1 MKYMVMECHL
11 SYAVVLSRDGR
22 FLKVANRHYEVGQ
35 TVTNV
40 IEMQIPQSVP
50 KEKTVVKERERRRW
64 VYAAVAVAAVFLLVF
79 SFALQAGLSTFAS
92 IYLSINPEVRI
103 DVNRYDKVIA
113 LEGINTE
120 GKKLVEEYKY
130 NNKELNPVIDE
141 LVDRAIEMGYL
152 HEGGRITLVL
162 DSGSDEWIATHGVTL
177 GSTLTEH
184 VKEKLS
190 VTIEISDKNNP
201 EDKIVIP
208 MDDDEESIHNDTD
221 DDYDDIDKDNKETDD
236 NDTEYESDND
246 EETDD
251 DDDKYDSDNDE
262 ETDDDD
268 DKYDSDNDE
277 ETDDDDSEYESD
289 DDEETDD
296 DDDEYESYDDEEI
309 DDDDDEYDSDNDEE
323 IDDDDDEYESDD
335 DEEIDDD
342 DDEYDSDD
350 DDDDTDDDAYSDDS
364 DDS

>member
-79 SFALQAGLSTFAS
+79 SFALQTGLSTFAS

-162 DSGSDEWIATHGVTL
+162 DSRSDEWIATHGVTL

-350 DDDDTDDDAYSDDS
+350 DDDDTDDDTYSDDS

>member
-79 SFALQAGLSTFAS
+79 SFVLQTGLSTFAS

-120 GKKLVEEYKY
+120 GKKLVEEYHY

-208 MDDDEESIHNDTD
+208 MDDDEESIHNDTE
-221 DDYDDIDKDNKETDD
+221 DDYDDIDDDTED
-236 NDTEYESDND
+236 NDIDDTDNDGEYESYDD

-251 DDDKYDSDNDE
+251 DDTEYDSDNDE
-262 ETDDDD
+262 ETDD
-268 DKYDSDNDE
+268 ND
-277 ETDDDDSEYESD
+277 TEYESD

-296 DDDEYESYDDEEI
+296 DDDEYESDDDEET
-309 DDDDDEYDSDNDEE
+309 DDDDDEYDSDDDEETDDDDDKYDSDNDEE

-335 DEEIDDD
+335 D
-342 DDEYDSDD
+342 
-350 DDDDTDDDAYSDDS
+350 DDDTDDDTYSDDS

>member
-79 SFALQAGLSTFAS
+79 SFALQTGLSTFAS

-208 MDDDEESIHNDTD
+208 IDDDEESIHNDTE
-221 DDYDDIDKDNKETDD
+221 DDYDDIDDDTED
-236 NDTEYESDND
+236 NDIDDTDNDDEYESYDD

-268 DKYDSDNDE
+268 DE
-277 ETDDDDSEYESD
+277 FHSD
-289 DDEETDD
+289 DDAET
-296 DDDEYESYDDEEI
+296 
-309 DDDDDEYDSDNDEE
+309 
-323 IDDDDDEYESDD
+323 
-335 DEEIDDD
+335 
-342 DDEYDSDD
+342 D
-350 DDDDTDDDAYSDDS
+350 DDDDTDDDTYSDDS

>member
-79 SFALQAGLSTFAS
+79 SFALQTGLSTFAS

-208 MDDDEESIHNDTD
+208 MDDDEESIHNDTE
-221 DDYDDIDKDNKETDD
+221 DDYDDIDEDIDDTD
-236 NDTEYESDND
+236 DND

-251 DDDKYDSDNDE
+251 DDGEYDSDNDE

-268 DKYDSDNDE
+268 NDYESDDDE
-277 ETDDDDSEYESD
+277 ETDDDDSDYESDDDEETDDDDSDYESDDDETDDDDDEYHSD

-296 DDDEYESYDDEEI
+296 DDDEYH
-309 DDDDDEYDSDNDEE
+309 
-323 IDDDDDEYESDD
+323 SDD
-335 DEEIDDD
+335 DEETDDD

-350 DDDDTDDDAYSDDS
+350 DEDTDDDAYSDDS

>member
-11 SYAVVLSRDGR
+11 SYAVVLSQDGR

-79 SFALQAGLSTFAS
+79 SFALQTGLSTFAS

-208 MDDDEESIHNDTD
+208 IDDDEESIHNDTE
-221 DDYDDIDKDNKETDD
+221 DDYDDIDDDTED
-236 NDTEYESDND
+236 NDIDDTDNDDEYESYDD

-262 ETDDDD
+262 EIDDDD
-268 DKYDSDNDE
+268 N
-277 ETDDDDSEYESD
+277 EYESD

-296 DDDEYESYDDEEI
+296 DDDEY
-309 DDDDDEYDSDNDEE
+309 DSDNDEE
-323 IDDDDDEYESDD
+323 TDDDDDEFHSDD
-335 DEEIDDD
+335 DAET
-342 DDEYDSDD
+342 D
-350 DDDDTDDDAYSDDS
+350 DDDDTDDDTYSDDS

>member
-11 SYAVVLSRDGR
+11 SYAVVLSQDGR

-120 GKKLVEEYKY
+120 GKKLVEEYHY

-208 MDDDEESIHNDTD
+208 MDDDEESIHNDTE
-221 DDYDDIDKDNKETDD
+221 DDYDDIDDDTED
-236 NDTEYESDND
+236 NDIDDTDNDGEYESYDD

-277 ETDDDDSEYESD
+277 EIDDDDDEYESD
-289 DDEETDD
+289 DDEET
-296 DDDEYESYDDEEI
+296 
-309 DDDDDEYDSDNDEE
+309 
-323 IDDDDDEYESDD
+323 DDDDDEYESDD

-350 DDDDTDDDAYSDDS
+350 DDDDTDDDTYSDDS

>member
-11 SYAVVLSRDGR
+11 SYAVVLSQDGR

-120 GKKLVEEYKY
+120 GKKLVEEYHY

-141 LVDRAIEMGYL
+141 LVDKAIEMGYL

-162 DSGSDEWIATHGVTL
+162 DCRSDEWIATHGVTL

-208 MDDDEESIHNDTD
+208 MDDDEESIHNDTE
-221 DDYDDIDKDNKETDD
+221 DDYDDIDEDIDDTD
-236 NDTEYESDND
+236 DND

-251 DDDKYDSDNDE
+251 DDGEYDSDNDE

-268 DKYDSDNDE
+268 NDYESDDDE
-277 ETDDDDSEYESD
+277 ETDDDDSDYESDDDEETDDDDSDYESDDDETDDDDDEYHSD

-296 DDDEYESYDDEEI
+296 DDDEYD
-309 DDDDDEYDSDNDEE
+309 
-323 IDDDDDEYESDD
+323 SDD
-335 DEEIDDD
+335 DE
-342 DDEYDSDD
+342 
-350 DDDDTDDDAYSDDS
+350 DTDDDAYSDDS

>member
-1 MKYMVMECHL
+1 MKKYIVMECHL

-35 TVTNV
+35 AVTNV

-79 SFALQAGLSTFAS
+79 SFALQTGLSTFAS

-120 GKKLVEEYKY
+120 GKKLVEEYHY

-162 DSGSDEWIATHGVTL
+162 DSGSDEWIATRGVTL

-208 MDDDEESIHNDTD
+208 IDDDEESIHNDTE
-221 DDYDDIDKDNKETDD
+221 DDYDDIDDDTED
-236 NDTEYESDND
+236 NDIDDTDND
-246 EETDD
+246 G
-251 DDDKYDSDNDE
+251 
-262 ETDDDD
+262 
-268 DKYDSDNDE
+268 
-277 ETDDDDSEYESD
+277 EYESD

-296 DDDEYESYDDEEI
+296 DDDEYESDDDEET
-309 DDDDDEYDSDNDEE
+309 DDDDDKYDSDNDEE
-323 IDDDDDEYESDD
+323 IDDDDDEET
-335 DEEIDDD
+335 
-342 DDEYDSDD
+342 D
-350 DDDDTDDDAYSDDS
+350 DDDDTDDDTYSDDS

>member
-79 SFALQAGLSTFAS
+79 SFALQTGLSTFAS

-208 MDDDEESIHNDTD
+208 MDDDEESIHNDTE
-221 DDYDDIDKDNKETDD
+221 DDYDDIDEDIDDTD
-236 NDTEYESDND
+236 DND

-251 DDDKYDSDNDE
+251 DDGEYDSDNDE

-268 DKYDSDNDE
+268 NDYESDDDE
-277 ETDDDDSEYESD
+277 ETDDDDSDYESDDDETDDDDDEYHSD

-296 DDDEYESYDDEEI
+296 DDDEYD
-309 DDDDDEYDSDNDEE
+309 
-323 IDDDDDEYESDD
+323 SDD
-335 DEEIDDD
+335 DE
-342 DDEYDSDD
+342 
-350 DDDDTDDDAYSDDS
+350 DTDDDAYSDDS

>member
-79 SFALQAGLSTFAS
+79 SFALQTGLSTFAS

-208 MDDDEESIHNDTD
+208 IDDDEESIHNDTE
-221 DDYDDIDKDNKETDD
+221 DDYDDIDDDTED
-236 NDTEYESDND
+236 NDIDDTDNDDEYESYDD

-262 ETDDDD
+262 E
-268 DKYDSDNDE
+268 
-277 ETDDDDSEYESD
+277 
-289 DDEETDD
+289 
-296 DDDEYESYDDEEI
+296 I
-309 DDDDDEYDSDNDEE
+309 DDDDNEYDSDNDEE

-335 DEEIDDD
+335 DEETDDD
-342 DDEYDSDD
+342 DDEYDSDNDEETDDDDDEFHSDDDAETD
-350 DDDDTDDDAYSDDS
+350 DDDDTDDDTYSDDS

>member
-79 SFALQAGLSTFAS
+79 SFALQTGLSTFAS

-208 MDDDEESIHNDTD
+208 IDDDEESIHNDTE
-221 DDYDDIDKDNKETDD
+221 DDYDDIDDDTED
-236 NDTEYESDND
+236 NDIDDTDNDDEYESYDD

-262 ETDDDD
+262 EIDDDD
-268 DKYDSDNDE
+268 N
-277 ETDDDDSEYESD
+277 EYESD

-296 DDDEYESYDDEEI
+296 DDDEY
-309 DDDDDEYDSDNDEE
+309 DSDNDEE
-323 IDDDDDEYESDD
+323 TDDDDDEFHSDD
-335 DEEIDDD
+335 DAET
-342 DDEYDSDD
+342 D
-350 DDDDTDDDAYSDDS
+350 DDDDTDDDTYSDDS

>member
-1 MKYMVMECHL
+1 
-11 SYAVVLSRDGR
+11 
-22 FLKVANRHYEVGQ
+22 
-35 TVTNV
+35 
-40 IEMQIPQSVP
+40 
-50 KEKTVVKERERRRW
+50 
-64 VYAAVAVAAVFLLVF
+64 VAAVFLLVF
-79 SFALQAGLSTFAS
+79 SFALQTGLSTFAS

-208 MDDDEESIHNDTD
+208 IDDDEESIHNDTE
-221 DDYDDIDKDNKETDD
+221 DDYDDIDDDTED
-236 NDTEYESDND
+236 NDIDDTDNDDEYESYDD

-262 ETDDDD
+262 EIDDDD
-268 DKYDSDNDE
+268 N
-277 ETDDDDSEYESD
+277 EYESD

-296 DDDEYESYDDEEI
+296 DDDEY
-309 DDDDDEYDSDNDEE
+309 DSDNDEE
-323 IDDDDDEYESDD
+323 TDDDDDEFHSDD
-335 DEEIDDD
+335 DAET
-342 DDEYDSDD
+342 D
-350 DDDDTDDDAYSDDS
+350 DDDDTDDDTYSDDS